1 MSKVARTS
9 SGTSRGATVEQAPD
23 TKHVGERLVEL
34 CRAGKNFDAIDELYD
49 SNIVSVEA
57 QPPPEMPATMKGID
71 AIRGKNRWWFDNQE
85 LHAAT
90 AEGPLVNGDRFAV
103 HFRYDFTPK
112 IGGSKGKRTKMEE
125 VAVYTVRDG
134 KIVHEAFFS

>member
-23 TKHVGERLVEL
+23 TKHVGERLVERVGGKEL
-34 CRAGKNFDAIDELYD
+34 RRHRRALRLEHRQRRGPAAAGDARDDEGHRRD
-49 SNIVSVEA
+49 
-57 QPPPEMPATMKGID
+57 
-71 AIRGKNRWWFDNQE
+71 RGKNRWWFDNQE